1 MGVALLGE
9 FLLGKPGGGKTTTL
23 LELAQALVK
32 RAETDSDAPIPIILE
47 LSEWRTVT
55 KGWFWN
61 QEEYDPSI
69 KEWILSQLRSK
80 GVSQEIGE
88 QWIKEK
94 ELVLLLDGLDELPS
108 ERQAKC
114 VRAINQFLDSEF
126 SPLHLVVC
134 SRKEEYEEYEEVLHL
149 NGAICLEDLTVE
161 QMRNYFTSVNL
172 GEFWESIKDSEKI
185 VNFIRQPLFLAI
197 TSIAYQQIDVEEWR
211 NCNTEE
217 RAIDYLIGIYCVVA
231 LGEEY
236 IKLRSNFD
244 QERIRKSKLIYGSLI
259 WLAKY
264 LEGGKQNFF
273 LVKNIK
279 PSLLIQ
285 GEIFYKKVTNFISF
299 LFWLLWVYF
308 INIILLKMKFNILP
322 LFPALLESLSL
333 FSFNN
338 FGAEVLVLILQL
350 ILQISIIII
359 ALLLPAYL
367 GFEIFFGIFHH
378 SYYEDESVNI
388 NNFNLLKPSIAL
400 LFLKYLIN
408 SFYLLFLCC
417 LHIGGILLFIF
428 TMLEFAQTEKIGF
441 NIFYS
446 ILNILSFSLSI
457 SVIITPFY
465 TLYEITSKNLDL
477 TLRQTDKF
485 DISALFVN
493 ILSIIIFCFL
503 YYQIFLNLLTKINI
517 MPDVFSSIHPLG
529 ISVYIGIVCGG
540 GYQIFKYF
548 VLRLTLFKFKYM
560 PWNITRFLD
569 YCTERLIL
577 QRVGNRY
584 RFIHRL
590 VQEHFA
596 NLEIQ
601 KE

>member
-1 MGVALLGE
+1 
-9 FLLGKPGGGKTTTL
+9 
-23 LELAQALVK
+23 
-32 RAETDSDAPIPIILE
+32 
-47 LSEWRTVT
+47 
-55 KGWFWN
+55 
-61 QEEYDPSI
+61 
-69 KEWILSQLRSK
+69 
-80 GVSQEIGE
+80 
-88 QWIKEK
+88 
-94 ELVLLLDGLDELPS
+94 
-108 ERQAKC
+108 
-114 VRAINQFLDSEF
+114 
-126 SPLHLVVC
+126 
-134 SRKEEYEEYEEVLHL
+134 
-149 NGAICLEDLTVE
+149 LEDLTVE

-378 SYYEDESVNI
+378 SYY
-388 NNFNLLKPSIAL
+388 L
-400 LFLKYLIN
+400 
-408 SFYLLFLCC
+408 
-417 LHIGGILLFIF
+417 
-428 TMLEFAQTEKIGF
+428 
-441 NIFYS
+441 
-446 ILNILSFSLSI
+446 
-457 SVIITPFY
+457 
-465 TLYEITSKNLDL
+465 TS
-477 TLRQTDKF
+477 
-485 DISALFVN
+485 
-493 ILSIIIFCFL
+493 
-503 YYQIFLNLLTKINI
+503 
-517 MPDVFSSIHPLG
+517 
-529 ISVYIGIVCGG
+529 
-540 GYQIFKYF
+540 
-548 VLRLTLFKFKYM
+548 
-560 PWNITRFLD
+560 
-569 YCTERLIL
+569 
-577 QRVGNRY
+577 RV
-584 RFIHRL
+584 
-590 VQEHFA
+590 V
-596 NLEIQ
+596 
-601 KE
+601 KS